1 MSGRPKTI
9 FLGAMFALATVA
21 MAQAQ
26 HSGHGSPAAPAG
38 AETPASKE
46 LNAANEK
53 MHKDMAIKF
62 TGDADTDFV
71 SGMIPH
77 HQGAVDMAKVVLKYG
92 KDPEVRKLAEEVIRT
107 QEAEISFMR
116 GWLKKNAK

>member
-1 MSGRPKTI
+1 MSGQAKTI

-26 HSGHGSPAAPAG
+26 HSGHGSPSTPAG

-62 TGDADTDFV
+62 SGDADADFIN
-71 SGMIPH
+71 GMIPH
-77 HQGAVDMAKVVLKYG
+77 HQGAVDMARVVLKYG
-92 KDPEVRKLAEEVIRT
+92 KDPEVKKLAEEVIRT

-116 GWLKKNAK
+116 GWLKKNGK